1 MENPDDSKDP
11 LFIGGIDSMLNLDDF
26 NYDITED
33 DITAPDEDIAAS
45 DEDIAADDEDIT
57 ASNKEIEADN
67 ISAGPIITNSD
78 VNKEAEGDIV
88 SAGNTNDITVPD
100 NIAAGVKNKAVGFTV
115 IKAAY
120 NRKTSE
126 KDKASK
132 SDNLAAAL
140 DKDTDIEGQKSEA
153 SNQDNFDTSDIE
165 KEVEDNLAATEEDV
179 TDSEDDIVEEV
190 TDFNEDPPI
199 TNKLPTKDIHQGH
212 KRKPAGNDKSAE
224 ESKNIAVMRVEEEV
238 DDELTWTIA
247 GGGSASPIGKH
258 PTILLNLSY
267 KSWLNVQD
275 EKLMSLLDQ
284 NYSVGLR
291 VLLQLLYKQ

>member
-1 MENPDDSKDP
+1 MFRNIVIESKLQNTLENPDDTEDP

-67 ISAGPIITNSD
+67 ISADHIITNHD
-78 VNKEAEGDIV
+78 VNTTGE
-88 SAGNTNDITVPD
+88 D

-126 KDKASK
+126 KDKAAK
-132 SDNLAAAL
+132 SDNLSAAL
-140 DKDTDIEGQKSEA
+140 DTDTAIEEQISE
-153 SNQDNFDTSDIE
+153 SEDNLAASDIE
-165 KEVEDNLAATEEDV
+165 KGVEDNLAATEEDV

-199 TNKLPTKDIHQGH
+199 TNKLPTKDTYQGH
-212 KRKPAGNDKSAE
+212 KKKPAGNDKSAE
-224 ESKNIAVMRVEEEV
+224 ESINIAVMSVEEEV

-258 PTILLNLSY
+258 PFFLNY
-267 KSWLNVQD
+267 HITF
-275 EKLMSLLDQ
+275 
-284 NYSVGLR
+284 
-291 VLLQLLYKQ
+291 